1 SPVLPADPAADLVRV
16 RLFLATTASALDLAI
31 DGALVANAVF
41 TLRSG
46 LPAVRMDLD
55 RNTLHLTRN
64 VQGASFD
71 GQIDLILAAVPPR
84 ASVGWSL
91 SAAEPSSARLEVRNV
106 NAASTPVDTF
116 DLDGVSVRFSTGTD
130 LLRRGGPLGPVPP

>member
-1 SPVLPADPAADLVRV
+1 MVESIAGVLGTRYPRIGMNRALRLGAVALAMAVLTAHQRISPVLPADPAADLVRV
-16 RLFLATTASALDLAI
+16 RLFLSTTASALDLAI

-84 ASVGWSL
+84 ASV
-91 SAAEPSSARLEVRNV
+91 
-106 NAASTPVDTF
+106 
-116 DLDGVSVRFSTGTD
+116 
-130 LLRRGGPLGPVPP
+130 